1 MEIKQVSKK
10 SKKSGLKGYKFEPSK
25 SIRKMIQNSI
35 IEIRRQAAER
45 KHVEALVELM
55 KDGPAI
61 TDSCEFKQ
69 SESMR
74 IIKASLDKVSFPCP
88 RSNIDSIQLG
98 LQEMEVLQ
106 TKIGDV
112 FKERINQ
119 GIVYQDKIDDL
130 QNQMRVIRKANAL
143 RGYQGG

>member
-1 MEIKQVSKK
+1 MSNK
-10 SKKSGLKGYKFEPSK
+10 SKSQGAL
-25 SIRKMIQNSI
+25 
-35 IEIRRQAAER
+35 ER
-45 KHVEALVELM
+45 K
-55 KDGPAI
+55 D
-61 TDSCEFKQ
+61 
-69 SESMR
+69 
-74 IIKASLDKVSFPCP
+74 IKASLDKVSFPCP
-88 RSNIDSIQLG
+88 RSNIGSIIGSIQLG

-106 TKIGDV
+106 AKIDDV